1 MLHVEGGEIVR
12 FFSCGG
18 VGHVEGGGDSPFLSC
33 GEGREKRLDSKGKSY
48 QPERDIGA
56 YQDEDSI
63 RLIGAG
69 FPANTFTTERALY
82 QYFSII
88 L

>member
-18 VGHVEGGGDSPFLSC
+18 VGHVER
-33 GEGREKRLDSKGKSY
+33 GRETVFRVVRGGRSGRTVRANHISRRESSGTY
-48 QPERDIGA
+48 E
-56 YQDEDSI
+56 DEDSI

>member
-18 VGHVEGGGDSPFLSC
+18 VGHVER
-33 GEGREKRLDSKGKSY
+33 GRETVFRVVRGGRSGRTVRANHISRRETSGTY
-48 QPERDIGA
+48 E
-56 YQDEDSI
+56 DEDRF

-82 QYFSII
+82 QHFSII
-88 L
+88 I

>member
-18 VGHVEGGGDSPFLSC
+18 VGHVER
-33 GEGREKRLDSKGKSY
+33 GRETVFRVVRGGRSGRTVRANHISRRETSGTY
-48 QPERDIGA
+48 E
-56 YQDEDSI
+56 DEDSI
-63 RLIGAG
+63 RLIGRG

>member
-18 VGHVEGGGDSPFLSC
+18 VGHVER
-33 GEGREKRLDSKGKSY
+33 GRETVFRVVRGGRSGRTVRANHIS
-48 QPERDIGA
+48 RRGIGA

-63 RLIGAG
+63 RLIG
-69 FPANTFTTERALY
+69 R
-82 QYFSII
+82 
-88 L
+88 

>member
-12 FFSCGG
+12 FFVVWRRGACR
-18 VGHVEGGGDSPFLSC
+18 
-33 GEGREKRLDSKGKSY
+33 EGRKTVFRVVRGGRSGRTVRANHIS
-48 QPERDIGA
+48 RRGIGA

-63 RLIGAG
+63 RLIGRG
-69 FPANTFTTERALY
+69 FPANTFTTERALC
-82 QYFSII
+82 QDFSII

>member
-12 FFSCGG
+12 FLSCGG
-18 VGHVEGGGDSPFLSC
+18 MGHVERGRETVFRVVR
-33 GEGREKRLDSKGKSY
+33 EGRSGRAVRANHISRRESSGTY
-48 QPERDIGA
+48 E
-56 YQDEDSI
+56 DEDSI

>member
-1 MLHVEGGEIVR
+1 M
-12 FFSCGG
+12 
-18 VGHVEGGGDSPFLSC
+18 GHVERGRETVFREVR
-33 GEGREKRLDSKGKSY
+33 EGRSGRAVRANHISRRG
-48 QPERDIGA
+48 IGA

-63 RLIGAG
+63 RLIGRG
-69 FPANTFTTERALY
+69 VPANTFTTERALY

>member
-12 FFSCGG
+12 FFVWRRGACRGLREAVFRVVRGG
-18 VGHVEGGGDSPFLSC
+18 RS
-33 GEGREKRLDSKGKSY
+33 GRTVRANHISRRETSGTY
-48 QPERDIGA
+48 E
-56 YQDEDSI
+56 DEDRF